1 VWKATC
7 GNDCFT
13 IDQKRTYKRKTL
25 TVHNAELKLEYKKI
39 KNKSVPSEIIR
50 HIWEPDGKYYYE
62 FEYKK

>member
-39 KNKSVPSEIIR
+39 KNESVPSEIIR